1 MIPDMVD
8 EVGFVV
14 IGIAARTS
22 NATEMTGK
30 GIIGKQWGGFV
41 QDNLLSQIPNKLD
54 SAIVAIY
61 TDYASDQDG
70 EYTFVI
76 GARVKAGAEAP
87 DGMVVKIVSAGRYA
101 VFVSER
107 GPVGEV
113 VRKTWQRVWAA
124 GIDRVY
130 RADYEVYDER
140 ARDPGNAVV
149 EVRVGVK

>member
-8 EVGFVV
+8 EAGFVV
-14 IGIAARTS
+14 IGIAARTT
-22 NATEMTGK
+22 NAMEMTGV
-30 GIIGKQWGGFV
+30 GIIGKQWGRFV
-41 QDNLLSQIPNKLD
+41 QENLLGQIPNKAD
-54 SAIVAIY
+54 SAIVAVY

-76 GARVKAGAEAP
+76 GARVGAGTEAP
-87 DGMVVKIVSAGRYA
+87 SGMVAKTVPPGRYA
-101 VFVSER
+101 AFVSER

-113 VRKTWQRVWAA
+113 VMKTWQRVWSA
-124 GIDRVY
+124 GIDRTY

-149 EVRVGVK
+149 EVRLGVK